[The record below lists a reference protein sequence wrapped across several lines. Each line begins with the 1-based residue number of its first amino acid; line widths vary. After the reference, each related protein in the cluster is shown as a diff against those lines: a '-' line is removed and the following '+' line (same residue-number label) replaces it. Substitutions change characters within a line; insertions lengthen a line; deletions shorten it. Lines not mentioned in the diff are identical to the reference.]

1 MGKNYYEQGR
11 LFTEQQMKN
20 LITAKTFSMKESMSM
35 ESGKQYCNRC
45 FQEVAK
51 TNLLPNGK
59 TYCRFCIAF
68 GRVES
73 ESQLYYFAPQAFP
86 KGDYLS
92 WNGQLTPYQEKIS
105 EFLLG
110 NYLNKKNSLVH
121 AVTGA
126 GKTEMIYK
134 LIESVINQGGWV
146 CFTSPRVDVCIDI
159 KNRLVRDFSCPITIM
174 YGGSEEYRPA
184 PLIVSTTHQLLKF
197 YRAFDLLIIDE
208 VDAFPFLGNVVLNK
222 ATQSCL
228 KEEGKVVCLTATST
242 NELEQKVS
250 DGHYEKI
257 RLSRRF
263 HNHPLVVPK
272 FQLIYPLSKQFEKN
286 KFPNLLSNLISQ
298 QRQTAFPLL
307 IFYPLITEGEKF
319 TKILQKAFPKE
330 KIAFVSSKSD
340 DRKEKI
346 DAFKKRQIDILV
358 TTTIL
363 ERGVTFPEVDVYV
376 ILANH
381 KLFTSSSLIQIA
393 GRVGRSVSRPSG
405 QLLFIHEGVSLQMK
419 KARKQIIEMNKEAY
433 GE

>member
-1 MGKNYYEQGR
+1 M
-11 LFTEQQMKN
+11 
-20 LITAKTFSMKESMSM
+20 
-35 ESGKQYCNRC
+35 
-45 FQEVAK
+45 
-51 TNLLPNGK
+51 
-59 TYCRFCIAF
+59 
-68 GRVES
+68 
-73 ESQLYYFAPQAFP
+73 
-86 KGDYLS
+86 
-92 WNGQLTPYQEKIS
+92 
-105 EFLLG
+105 
-110 NYLNKKNSLVH
+110 
-121 AVTGA
+121 
-126 GKTEMIYK
+126 
-134 LIESVINQGGWV
+134 
-146 CFTSPRVDVCIDI
+146 
-159 KNRLVRDFSCPITIM
+159 
-174 YGGSEEYRPA
+174 
-184 PLIVSTTHQLLKF
+184 
-197 YRAFDLLIIDE
+197 
-208 VDAFPFLGNVVLNK
+208 
-222 ATQSCL
+222 
-228 KEEGKVVCLTATST
+228 
-242 NELEQKVS
+242 
-250 DGHYEKI
+250 
-257 RLSRRF
+257 
-263 HNHPLVVPK
+263 
-272 FQLIYPLSKQFEKN
+272 
-286 KFPNLLSNLISQ
+286 ISQ